1 MGYYSVPRR
10 ILRGARQLLYPR
22 RCPFCNR
29 VLGSVP
35 ECPDCAGEL
44 DKLRRKPGMRLDMS
58 QHYLS
63 GLAGGAA
70 PFQYTGC
77 VRTAILRAKYNAAP
91 WAAVEMGVCM
101 ARLAFGSSIR
111 MWGAEPV
118 PQLVPGISA
127 GYSCII
133 PVPASGKKRGYNV
146 PCLMA
151 FPLEQAL
158 GVPLYSEALE
168 RTCAKRHQ
176 AGLPF
181 EERFANVAGAFRV
194 RQPEQVDGKRIL
206 LVDDVVTTGATAAA
220 CTQALLAAG
229 AESVFILA
237 MAVSEIDFLSSNHAE
252 SEEKFPE
259 I

>member
-1 MGYYSVPRR
+1 M
-10 ILRGARQLLYPR
+10 
-22 RCPFCNR
+22 
-29 VLGSVP
+29 
-35 ECPDCAGEL
+35 
-44 DKLRRKPGMRLDMS
+44 
-58 QHYLS
+58 
-63 GLAGGAA
+63 
-70 PFQYTGC
+70 
-77 VRTAILRAKYNAAP
+77 
-91 WAAVEMGVCM
+91 
-101 ARLAFGSSIR
+101 LAFGSSIR

-133 PVPASGKKRGYNV
+133 PVPASGRKRGYNV

-151 FPLEQAL
+151 LPLEQAL

-168 RTCAKRHQ
+168 RTRAKRHQ

-194 RQPEQVDGKRIL
+194 RRPEQVDGKRIL

-237 MAVSEIDFLSSNHAE
+237 MAVSEIDGLPKKAPDLLIYLEGSFDHIMYNIKKRGRDFEQPDDENGLTDYYKLLHKHYTKWYEDYQYSPKMKINTDNFDVT
-252 SEEKFPE
+252 KPE
-259 I
+259 DWDKVYQMIRQEMKSIGIGD